1 MRQGATLEELAVG
14 ADGVKVRCAGDV
26 TIEARHLVAADGHWS
41 TVRRQLHPDEPRDLG
56 TWHAARQYF
65 DGVDDERLWVLFEED
80 LLPGYA
86 WVFPMPGGGANVGF
100 GVLRDG
106 RHGRELK
113 ELWAD
118 VLARPRLRAILG
130 RNAHAR
136 DTVRAWPIPT
146 AYSPPRL
153 ADGPVLYAGDAAAV
167 VDPLTGEGIAQALET
182 GVAAADAIAGG
193 GDADAVARR
202 YRDTVDRALGRDLRF
217 AHRLQRILAY
227 TARCAR
233 VDQGRRL
240 VRLDPPQLRPVALRG
255 VSARGGVHPGPVAPA
270 AFHSTGRVLPD
281 SRRLVDPARGTR
293 TTREHDM
300 ADGKTEVTI
309 AKPPEEVWAL
319 VGQFGGLDEWMP
331 GIEKC
336 EVDGDI
342 RTIETMGMEIQEQLK
357 GRDDATRT
365 ISYSI
370 VKAPISLEHHLA
382 TISVAESGD
391 GSILTW
397 AWEIRP
403 DDMAGAFGP
412 VYEGSAQA
420 VKQHFEG

>member
-1 MRQGATLEELAVG
+1 MATGSGTVRSMTAVDLVVAGVGPAGAAAALTAARHGLSVVCIDRARFPRDKTCGDGLTTQALRILEALGLTRRDLTAAGYFPVRECVVVSPSGRAVHLPLPTDGDHAGVVARAGLDAALLALLPAAGVDVRQGATLEELAISS
-14 ADGVKVRCAGDV
+14 DGVKVRCAGNV

-146 AYSPPRL
+146 AYSPARL
-153 ADGPVLYAGDAAAV
+153 AEGPVLYTGDAAAV

-182 GVAAADAIAGG
+182 GVAAADAIAASGET
-193 GDADAVARR
+193 DTVARR

-217 AHRLQRILAY
+217 AHRLQRILATPRGARASIKAADRSDWTRRSFARWLFEGY
-227 TARCAR
+227 PRAVVFTPDRWHRRRFTA
-233 VDQGRRL
+233 
-240 VRLDPPQLRPVALRG
+240 P
-255 VSARGGVHPGPVAPA
+255 
-270 AFHSTGRVLPD
+270 
-281 SRRLVDPARGTR
+281 
-293 TTREHDM
+293 
-300 ADGKTEVTI
+300 
-309 AKPPEEVWAL
+309 
-319 VGQFGGLDEWMP
+319 
-331 GIEKC
+331 
-336 EVDGDI
+336 
-342 RTIETMGMEIQEQLK
+342 
-357 GRDDATRT
+357 
-365 ISYSI
+365 
-370 VKAPISLEHHLA
+370 
-382 TISVAESGD
+382 
-391 GSILTW
+391 
-397 AWEIRP
+397 
-403 DDMAGAFGP
+403 GAFCQTP
-412 VYEGSAQA
+412 PTR
-420 VKQHFEG
+420 